1 MDILEF
7 SLQLCQ
13 EQKNLQEIV
22 MTQEKKKKSGVTLA
36 INIIIRS
43 KKHLCPIYSLKIEC

>member
-7 SLQLCQ
+7 SLQVCQ

-22 MTQEKKKKSGVTLA
+22 MTQEKKKKKWCYAS
-36 INIIIRS
+36 NKR
-43 KKHLCPIYSLKIEC
+43 Y

>member
-36 INIIIRS
+36 INVIRS
-43 KKHLCPIYSLKIEC
+43 KKYLCPIYSLKIES